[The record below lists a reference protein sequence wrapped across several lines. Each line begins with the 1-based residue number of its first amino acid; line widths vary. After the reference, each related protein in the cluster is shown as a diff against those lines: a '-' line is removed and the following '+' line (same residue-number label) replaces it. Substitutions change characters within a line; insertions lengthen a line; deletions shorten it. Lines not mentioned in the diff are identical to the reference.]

1 MTFQQVTLV
10 VPLGPN
16 VPGISVSEYDGNLA
30 VLELALVRMFGGWT
44 AVDGHGAWEP
54 GPLTTCEGCK
64 WDFADEPEHVAAA
77 KDSGNCPNCGR
88 TLGDTLYE
96 PVRVYTLATGIEIT
110 FDDLAILRQRV
121 KVLLDQRA
129 VYLAAYDLAEKPI
142 Q

>member
-16 VPGISVSEYDGNLA
+16 VPGMSVGEYDINLLR
-30 VLELALVRMFGGWT
+30 LERSLCSQFGGWT
-44 AVDGHGAWEP
+44 AVDGRGAGLSE
-54 GPLTTCEGCK
+54 
-64 WDFADEPEHVAAA
+64 D
-77 KDSGNCPNCGR
+77 
-88 TLGDTLYE
+88 GDTLHE
-96 PVRVYTLATGIEIT
+96 QVRVYTLAAYIGLTS
-110 FDDLAILRQRV
+110 DDLAELRQLV